1 MRLSYDNFAPWQAS
15 LDSKLIFINVKCGIL
30 AFIVSLTDQTGPT
43 SHKGSTLM
51 DKAALAIADKCRNCA
66 LRIDDKLICA
76 QMSPGELVELS
87 AHSMPTNVDRKQP
100 VAARLLDRNPIIA
113 IIEGVIGLQHVLKD
127 GRRSIA
133 ALYWRGDIVDLRRQ
147 GGRDTGT
154 LVALTPARICSLSV
168 DTYDRLVR
176 ENPDVQAVTWE
187 NMREQIH
194 FAADHSVDLGKK
206 SAPERLAAYIFE
218 CRRRQMGGEVCE
230 TVDLALRRSD
240 IADYMGLQ
248 PETVSRGLKEL
259 ERRGLIS
266 LKGRS
271 RVVIRDEPT
280 LRQLAN
286 GAPEKAPAS

>member
-1 MRLSYDNFAPWQAS
+1 
-15 LDSKLIFINVKCGIL
+15 
-30 AFIVSLTDQTGPT
+30 
-43 SHKGSTLM
+43 M
-51 DKAALAIADKCRNCA
+51 DKAAMMIADKCRNCA

-76 QMSPGELVELS
+76 QMSVGELIDLS
-87 AHSMPTNVDRKQP
+87 SHSNPTNVDRKQP

-113 IIEGVIGLQHVLKD
+113 IVEGVIGLQHVLKD

-133 ALYWRGDIVDLRRQ
+133 ALYWRGDIVDLRRD
-147 GGRDTGT
+147 GGRDPGQ
-154 LVALTPARICSLSV
+154 LVALTPARICSLDVTSF
-168 DTYDRLVR
+168 DKLLRD
-176 ENPDVQAVTWE
+176 NPDVHAVTLE

-194 FAADHSVDLGKK
+194 LAADHSVDLGKK

-218 CRRRQMGGEVCE
+218 CRRRQMGGDGCE
-230 TVDLALRRSD
+230 SVDLALRRSD

-259 ERRGLIS
+259 ERRGLIT

-271 RVVIRDEPT
+271 RLVIEDVPA

-286 GAPEKAPAS
+286 GAPERTTAS